1 MTAREGLV
9 YVVDDDEHVRES
21 IEVLLELHGFTV
33 LGFPSGEMFLDHP
46 RAERRSCLVLDVEMP
61 GLSGLE
67 VLARIC
73 GDRFIVLTLVMT
85 ARATARVRDTVAQA
99 GATLFEKP
107 FVPTH
112 LVSTIADGLS
122 PGRLH

>member
-1 MTAREGLV
+1 MARHDGLV
-9 YVVDDDEHVRES
+9 YVVDDDEHVRDS
-21 IEVLLELHGFTV
+21 IEVLLDLHGFTV
-33 LGFPSGEMFLDHP
+33 IAFASGEMFLDHR
-46 RAERRSCLVLDVEMP
+46 RAECRSCLILDVEMP

-67 VLARIC
+67 VLQRIC

-85 ARATARVRDTVAQA
+85 GRVTARLRDSVAQA
-99 GATLFEKP
+99 GATLIEKP

-112 LVSTIADGLS
+112 LVSTIADGLR